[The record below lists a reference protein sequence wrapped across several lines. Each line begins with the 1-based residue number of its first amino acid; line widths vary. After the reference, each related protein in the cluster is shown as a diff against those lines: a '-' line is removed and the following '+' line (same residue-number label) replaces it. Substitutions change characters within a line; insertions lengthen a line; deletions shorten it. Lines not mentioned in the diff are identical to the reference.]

1 MSKKRCIQEVVLLVC
16 NLTLLTMGLNVLGCQ
31 SHLLQR
37 CHPACGHL
45 RTFPSLSGSRLTIFF
60 YRDASLTLSQLYL
73 QYLRSHAFFYIIEY
87 GFGCE
92 MVCSQ
97 KSVRN
102 RNFFENAG
110 HVSFSFCQT
119 DSAETHTKPCKTSP
133 QGTSIKRPA
142 IYWDHAVSWGGGVWV
157 SVSDIGRAGK
167 NMVLRRIPIYFLSTI
182 FHDFRTTR

>member
-1 MSKKRCIQEVVLLVC
+1 MMLL
-16 NLTLLTMGLNVLGCQ
+16 LLFS
-31 SHLLQR
+31 SHLPIGPQPYPVIYVVANPVRDLLLDR
-37 CHPACGHL
+37 KRSEEHL
-45 RTFPSLSGSRLTIFF
+45 PSSNESKRKTSRA
-60 YRDASLTLSQLYL
+60 YV
-73 QYLRSHAFFYIIEY
+73 
-87 GFGCE
+87 FGRE

-119 DSAETHTKPCKTSP
+119 GSEETHTKPRKTSP

-157 SVSDIGRAGK
+157 SVSDIGRVGK
-167 NMVLRRIPIYFLSTI
+167 K
-182 FHDFRTTR
+182 